1 MLSLV
6 RHRAR
11 VAASAAPVLTTA
23 RRFALPAAVLAFAL
37 CVSAAAFAADPP
49 PAPPPPPPP
58 PPRVDTL
65 GFQFIRNVTFSSA
78 GCDSCGLLLC
88 PGHSVTM
95 TVSGTIPNCFQ
106 FHGLREL
113 PTGSVFPVFV
123 AEFAD
128 LGCFARCLPGTQEF
142 AGSIDLG
149 AGFAGV
155 HSLLLMERQHDC
167 LDTTLVDSTRS
178 HSLTYVVENQCPPPP
193 PSVDSLVRGF
203 TSLRVLPAQPCA
215 GDTVRLQLLTNGCP
229 PCLDLT
235 SLSQTRVR
243 GILATMDWRPNCVE
257 FACMPETLSMVL
269 GQFAAGHFEL
279 VVDTD
284 VHVLD
289 TVKPDSVIQF
299 LRRVTF
305 DVAQSCDST
314 NLGCLA
320 PSLPPL
326 GLPLPDCAVRVAPGG
341 SGDVLV
347 PVLNR
352 MRLPAI
358 AGVEG
363 WVTTMAPFQVR
374 DIRYAGSASGVHVS
388 WRQDGPLSRFVVFG
402 ATPDLVPLGV
412 SNLLRVT
419 VALDSL
425 VPPIHPVSS
434 LSGIITLA
442 SDPDGG
448 AIPLCPLPAVAGLGL
463 LLCVDS
469 SATSCDVNRDG
480 HADVRDLVL
489 MTRCLRRDAPDSL
502 GGALC
507 HDCDHDGTFGIPDLF
522 CCAREILGGPGVP
535 GDSAHVRDGLVVT
548 MDPPVQ
554 EGAGMRVRVRVS
566 GAGSLGAAL
575 LRLRYPAD
583 RWRVEP
589 SEMTTDFAAGWL
601 PLVDANEAGLLKLGS
616 LRLSDAA
623 GDELVFELHA
633 QPLDGIGG
641 AGSLTVEGA
650 DLTSPDGA
658 VYAPSAAL
666 PSAELS
672 PAPLA
677 ASVEL
682 SPARPNPFGR
692 STSFVVSLPRDAA
705 VELSVHDLAGRRVA
719 TLAQGRLAAGRR
731 TFTWDGAQ
739 AHDGVYFVRLA
750 VDGRVLSTRVALL
763 REGR

>member
-1 MLSLV
+1 MSTLI
-6 RHRAR
+6 RPRALGSSA
-11 VAASAAPVLTTA
+11 VSAAPVPVPDL
-23 RRFALPAAVLAFAL
+23 RSALRALVLAITL
-37 CVSAAAFAADPP
+37 CASVAFAAEPP

-58 PPRVDTL
+58 PPPDSLT
-65 GFQFIRNVTFSSA
+65 FQFIRNVTFSSA
-78 GCDSCGLLLC
+78 GCDSCGQLVC
-88 PGHSVTM
+88 PGYPVTM
-95 TVSGTIPNCFQ
+95 TVSGTIPNCLQ
-106 FHGLREL
+106 FHGLHQL

-128 LGCFARCLPGTQEF
+128 LGCFAHCLPGTKEF

-149 AGFAGV
+149 PAVAGV
-155 HSLLLMERQHDC
+155 HPLGLIERLHDC

-178 HSLTYVVENQCPPPP
+178 GQLSYRVPDQCPPPP
-193 PSVDSLVRGF
+193 PLDSLVRNF

-215 GDTVRLQLLTNGCP
+215 GDTVVLQLLTNGCP

-257 FACMPETLSMVL
+257 FACIPETLSMVL
-269 GQFAAGHFEL
+269 GQFAAGHFGL

-314 NLGCLA
+314 NVGCLVA
-320 PSLPPL
+320 SLPPL
-326 GLPLPDCAVRVAPGG
+326 GMPPAGCAVRVAPGG
-341 SGDVLV
+341 VGDVLV
-347 PVLNR
+347 PVLNK
-352 MRLPAI
+352 MRQPAI

-363 WVTTMAPFQVR
+363 WVTTTAPFHVR
-374 DIRYAGSASGVHVS
+374 DIRYAGAAAGVHVS

-402 ATPDLVPLGV
+402 ATPNVVPPGV

-425 VPPIHPVSS
+425 IPPAQTVWN
-434 LSGIITLA
+434 LWGTITLA

-448 AIPLCPLPAVAGLGL
+448 SIPFCPEPAMLGLGL
-463 LLCVDS
+463 LLCVDTT
-469 SATSCDVNRDG
+469 ATGCDVNRDG

-489 MTRCLRRDAPDSL
+489 MTRCLVRATSDSL

-507 HDCDHDGTFGIPDLF
+507 HDCDQDGTFGIPDLF

-535 GDSAHVRDGLVVT
+535 GDSAQVHDGLVVS
-548 MDPPVQ
+548 MDPPVP
-554 EGAGMRVRVRVS
+554 EGAGVRVRVRVS

-589 SEMTTDFAAGWL
+589 SEMTTGFAAGWL
-601 PLVDANEAGLLKLGS
+601 PLVDANEAGLLRLGS

-633 QPLDGIGG
+633 QPLDGSGG
-641 AGSLTVEGA
+641 AGALTVEGA

-658 VYAPSAAL
+658 VYAPAAAL
-666 PSAELS
+666 PSTELS
-672 PAPLA
+672 PAPLS

-731 TFTWDGAQ
+731 TFTWDA
-739 AHDGVYFVRLA
+739 ANARDGVYFVRLA